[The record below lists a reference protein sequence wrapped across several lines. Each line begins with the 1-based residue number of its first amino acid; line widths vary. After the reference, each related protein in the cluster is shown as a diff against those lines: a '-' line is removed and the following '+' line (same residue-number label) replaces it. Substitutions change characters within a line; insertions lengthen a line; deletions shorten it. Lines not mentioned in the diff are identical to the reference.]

1 MGSKSGIN
9 YEGDFFIYKK
19 LLIGLWSK
27 PGAAKLLG
35 LWNNIVFGSTDTGTS
50 KGVQDSAA
58 GVTRGEFEELLDAF
72 DDDAA
77 SDDYEAPAPAF
88 PSSTIPTTVLHTP
101 ATTPSPA
108 MPLAPT
114 TAMPAHGADIQ
125 GYAAPAVPSTAPLA
139 SFTPTST
146 PVIAALEPVPA
157 TSTAA
162 VNPGA
167 PRVGRKTPSS
177 APATDRTTRAKTKS
191 AKKR

>member
-9 YEGDFFIYKK
+9 YKGDFFIYKK

-58 GVTRGEFEELLDAF
+58 GVTQGEFKELLDAF

-77 SDDYEAPAPAF
+77 SDDYEDPAPAF

-101 ATTPSPA
+101 TMTPLPV
-108 MPLAPT
+108 MLLAPT
-114 TAMPAHGADIQ
+114 TAMPAHGADIHW
-125 GYAAPAVPSTAPLA
+125 YTAPIVPSTAPLA
-139 SFTPTST
+139 LFTPTSA
-146 PVIAALEPVPA
+146 PVIATLEPIPMM
-157 TSTAA
+157 STTA
-162 VNPGA
+162 VNSGA
-167 PRVGRKTPSS
+167 PRVGHKTPSS
-177 APATDRTTRAKTKS
+177 APATDRTMHAKTKS